1 LSSLSRE
8 QASAV
13 EYLDSPALICAGA
26 GAGKTST
33 IVAKF
38 EYLLEKGCDPGR
50 ILCITFTNKAAN
62 ELKDR
67 LTRSTGRRG
76 GDFPWV
82 RTFHS
87 SMLQI
92 LKAHAPLIGFSN
104 PISIYDSSDQ
114 LGLIKNILE
123 NSFDMDGKYSKAIRA
138 HIGRAKNSEV
148 PEAYIHSVK
157 EFRKLDLIFEHY
169 NERLKESNAMD
180 FDDILV
186 HAHRLLRR
194 DPQVRTLY
202 QKLFQYILLDEHQ
215 DSNSIQNAIVKL
227 LVNKGNITVVGDFSQ
242 SIYGFRGADPSYFA
256 RFPSEYEG
264 TKVFLLEQNFRSTAP
279 IVELGNEIIGFNCEE
294 IKKQC
299 FSTRPGEPP
308 SLRGFENSYLEAR
321 WVAERCRAYRR
332 DGLVLDQMAVL
343 FRTTFISRIIEKAF
357 NEVGVAYK
365 LVGGVS
371 FFERREIK
379 DLTSYLACAVNPK
392 DDVAFERIL
401 NAPKRGIGK
410 KTIQKIRDI
419 NMPGASLVEKSPIAI
434 QKKTGLQKVSGG
446 IGMVLFILDRIKN
459 MPPGEALREVIEITQ
474 YEKYLESWAGEGE
487 DSSRISRQENI
498 NELLSIAEGK
508 QSIEE
513 FLEDCS
519 LRSDE
524 DSEDESQDRG
534 VRLSTIHS
542 AKGLEFHTVFLV
554 GCERNVMPHWRS
566 VDEDMGKTNGP
577 NIEEE
582 RRLFYV
588 ACTRAGRNLH
598 ISYAGTRQ
606 NKPAGISPFLEELSD
621 ELLNWRDC
629 GFGLWPPPA
638 PTAGGGVINC

>member
-1 LSSLSRE
+1 MPSLSQE

-13 EYLDSPALICAGA
+13 EYLDGPALICSGA

-38 EYLLEKGCDPGR
+38 DYLLQKGCDPGR

-62 ELKDR
+62 ELKER
-67 LTRSTGRRG
+67 LKKSSGRKSA
-76 GDFPWV
+76 DFPWV

-92 LKAHAPLIGFSN
+92 LKANAPAIGFKN
-104 PISIYDSSDQ
+104 PISIYDGTDQ
-114 LGLIKNILE
+114 LKLLKNILE
-123 NSFDMDGKYSKAIRA
+123 NDFNMDGKYTKAVRA
-138 HIGRAKNSEV
+138 HIGRAKNSSA
-148 PEAYIHSVK
+148 PDSYIHSVK
-157 EFRKLDLIFEHY
+157 EFRKLDFIFEQY
-169 NERLKESNAMD
+169 NRRLRESNAMD

-186 HAHRLLRR
+186 HAFDLLKA
-194 DPQVRTLY
+194 DHAIRTAY
-202 QKLFQYILLDEHQ
+202 RNLFQYILLDEHQ

-227 LVNKGNITVVGDFSQ
+227 LVNNGNITVVGDFSQ

-264 TKVFLLEQNFRSTAP
+264 TKIFLLEQNFRSTTP
-279 IVELGNEIIGFNCEE
+279 IVELGNEIISFNYEE
-294 IKKQC
+294 IKKNC
-299 FSTRPGEPP
+299 FSTRPGSPP
-308 SLRGFENSYLEAR
+308 SLRGFDNSYFEAR
-321 WVAERCRAYRR
+321 WVAERCRAYRH
-332 DGLVLDQMAVL
+332 DGLPFEQMAVL
-343 FRTTFISRIIEKAF
+343 YRTSFISRILEKAL
-357 NEVGVAYK
+357 NELGVPYK

-410 KTIQKIRDI
+410 KSIQKIRELDL
-419 NMPGASLVEKSPIAI
+419 PGSSLREKSPIAI
-434 QKKTGLQKVSGG
+434 QKKTGLQKAAGG

-459 MPPGEALREVIEITQ
+459 MPPREALREVIEITQ
-474 YEKYLESWAGEGE
+474 YESYLETWAGEGE
-487 DSSRISRQENI
+487 DSSIASRLENI
-498 NELLSIAEGK
+498 EELLSIAEGR

-519 LRSDE
+519 LRSEEEADE
-524 DSEDESQDRG
+524 EEEDRG
-534 VRLSTIHS
+534 VRLSTIHA
-542 AKGLEFHTVFLV
+542 AKGLEFHTVFVV
-554 GCERNVMPHWRS
+554 GCERNVLPHWRS
-566 VDEDMGKTNGP
+566 VEEDQGGS
-577 NIEEE
+577 IGGVQEE

-598 ISYAGTRQ
+598 ISYAAMRQ
-606 NKPAGISPFLEELSD
+606 NKPSGISPFLEELSGD
-621 ELLNWRDC
+621 NLTRL
-629 GFGLWPPPA
+629 A
-638 PTAGGGVINC
+638 

>member
-1 LSSLSRE
+1 MSSLSRE

-13 EYLDSPALICAGA
+13 EYLEGPALICAGA

-67 LTRSTGRRG
+67 LTKSTGRRG

-87 SMLQI
+87 SMLQM
-92 LKAHAPLIGFSN
+92 LKAHASLIGFSI
-104 PISIYDSSDQ
+104 PISIYDGSDQ

-123 NSFDMDGKYSKAIRA
+123 NSFNMDGKYAKGVRA
-138 HIGRAKNSEV
+138 HIGKAKNSEV
-148 PEAYIHSVK
+148 AEVYIHSVK

-169 NERLKESNAMD
+169 NLRLKESNAMD

-186 HAHRLLRR
+186 HAHSLLRGQ
-194 DPQVRTLY
+194 PQVRAMY
-202 QKLFQYILLDEHQ
+202 QELFQYILLDEHQ

-242 SIYGFRGADPSYFA
+242 SIYGFRGADPNYFA
-256 RFPSEYEG
+256 RFPSEYKG
-264 TKVFLLEQNFRSTAP
+264 TKIFLLERNFRSTAP
-279 IVELGNEIIGFNCEE
+279 IVELGNEIISFNREE

-308 SLRGFENSYLEAR
+308 SLRGFENSYQEAR
-321 WVAERCRAYRR
+321 WVAERCRTYRR
-332 DGLVLDQMAVL
+332 DGLGLDQMAVL

-410 KTIQKIRDI
+410 KTIQKIREID
-419 NMPGASLVEKSPIAI
+419 MPGGSLVEKSPIAI
-434 QKKTGLQKVSGG
+434 QKKTGLQKVSGA
-446 IGMVLFILDRIKN
+446 IGMVLFILERIKN
-459 MPPGEALREVIEITQ
+459 MPPSQALREVMEITQ

-487 DSSRISRQENI
+487 DSSFRSRLENI
-498 NELLSIAEGK
+498 DELLSIAEGK

-519 LRSDE
+519 LRSEE
-524 DSEDESQDRG
+524 DSEEESQDRG

-542 AKGLEFHTVFLV
+542 AKGLEFHTVFVV
-554 GCERNVMPHWRS
+554 GCEKNIMPHWRS
-566 VDEDMGKTNGP
+566 VEEDGGKANGR

-598 ISYAGTRQ
+598 ISYAGMRQ
-606 NKPAGISPFLEELSD
+606 NKAAGKSPFLEELSD
-621 ELLNWRDC
+621 EHLNRLD
-629 GFGLWPPPA
+629 
-638 PTAGGGVINC
+638 

>member
-1 LSSLSRE
+1 MASLSRE

-13 EYLDSPALICAGA
+13 EYLDGPALICSGA

-38 EYLLEKGCDPGR
+38 EYLLEKGCEPGR

-67 LTRSTGRRG
+67 LTKSTGRKAS
-76 GDFPWV
+76 DFPWV

-92 LKAHAPLIGFSN
+92 LKAHASVIGFTS
-104 PISIYDSSDQ
+104 PISIYDGSDQ
-114 LGLIKNILE
+114 AGLIKNILE
-123 NSFDMDGKYSKAIRA
+123 NDFNIDGKYAKAVRA
-138 HIGRAKNSEV
+138 HIGKAKNSIA
-148 PEAYIHSVK
+148 PDAYIHSVK
-157 EFRKLDLIFEHY
+157 EFRKLDFIFEHY
-169 NERLKESNAMD
+169 NRRLRESNAMD

-186 HAHRLLRR
+186 HAHNLLENNASI
-194 DPQVRTLY
+194 RTDY
-202 QKLFQYILLDEHQ
+202 QNLFQYILLDEHQ

-264 TKVFLLEQNFRSTAP
+264 TKIFLLERNFRSTAP
-279 IVELGNEIIGFNCEE
+279 IVDLGNEIISFNNEE
-294 IKKQC
+294 IKKKC
-299 FSTRPGEPP
+299 FSTRPGNPP
-308 SLRGFENSYLEAR
+308 ALRGFESSYFEAR
-321 WVAERCRAYRR
+321 WVAERCRNYHL
-332 DGLVLDQMAVL
+332 DGLAFDQMAVL
-343 FRTTFISRIIEKAF
+343 YRTSFISRIVEKAF
-357 NEVGVAYK
+357 NEVGVPYK

-392 DDVAFERIL
+392 DDVAYERIL

-410 KTIQKIRDI
+410 KSIQKIRDVDL
-419 NMPGASLVEKSPIAI
+419 PGGSLVEKSPIAI
-434 QKKTGLQKVSGG
+434 QKKTGLQKVAGG

-459 MPPGEALREVIEITQ
+459 MPPGEALKEVMEITQ
-474 YEKYLESWAGEGE
+474 YESYLESWAGEGSE
-487 DSSRISRQENI
+487 SSLGSRLENI
-498 NELLSIAEGK
+498 DELLSIAEGK
-508 QSIEE
+508 QTIEE

-519 LRSDE
+519 LRSEEESDE
-524 DSEDESQDRG
+524 EAEDRG
-534 VRLSTIHS
+534 VRLSTIHA

-554 GCERNVMPHWRS
+554 GCEKNILPHWRS
-566 VDEDMGKTNGP
+566 VEEDAGKAKGD

-598 ISYAGTRQ
+598 ISYAQTRQ
-606 NKPAGISPFLEELSD
+606 NKPSGISPFLEELSD
-621 ELLNWRDC
+621 DHLNRLD
-629 GFGLWPPPA
+629 
-638 PTAGGGVINC
+638 

>member
-1 LSSLSRE
+1 MRSLSRE

-13 EYLDSPALICAGA
+13 EYLDGPALICSGA

-38 EYLLEKGCDPGR
+38 EHLLEKGCDPGR

-67 LTRSTGRRG
+67 LKESSGRKAS
-76 GDFPWV
+76 DFPWV

-92 LKAHAPLIGFSN
+92 LKAHAPVIGFKN
-104 PISIYDSSDQ
+104 PITIYDGSDQ

-123 NSFDMDGKYSKAIRA
+123 YGFNMDGKYARAVRA
-138 HIGRAKNSEV
+138 HIGKAKNSIA
-148 PEAYIHSVK
+148 PDAYIHSVK
-157 EFRKLDLIFEHY
+157 EFRKLDFIFEQY
-169 NERLKESNAMD
+169 NRRLKESNAMD

-186 HAHRLLRR
+186 HALNLLEA
-194 DPQVRTLY
+194 DLEVRTAY
-202 QKLFQYILLDEHQ
+202 RNLFQYILLDEHQ
-215 DSNSIQNAIVKL
+215 DSNSIQNAIIKL
-227 LVNKGNITVVGDFSQ
+227 LVNNGNITVVGDFSQ
-242 SIYGFRGADPSYFA
+242 SIYGFRGADPGYFA

-264 TKVFLLEQNFRSTAP
+264 TKIFLLERNFRSTAP
-279 IVELGNEIIGFNCEE
+279 IVDLGNEIISFNNEE
-294 IKKQC
+294 IKKKC
-299 FSTRPGEPP
+299 FSTSPGTPP
-308 SLRGFENSYLEAR
+308 SLRGFENSYFEAR

-332 DGLVLDQMAVL
+332 DGLPFEQMAVL
-343 FRTTFISRIIEKAF
+343 FRTTFISRILEKAF
-357 NEVGVAYK
+357 NEVGVPYK

-401 NAPKRGIGK
+401 NVPKRGIGK
-410 KTIQKIRDI
+410 KSVQKIREMDCS
-419 NMPGASLVEKSPIAI
+419 GASLMEKSPIAI
-434 QKKTGLQKVSGG
+434 QKKIGLQKVASG
-446 IGMVLFILDRIKN
+446 IGMVLFILDRIKT
-459 MPPGEALREVIEITQ
+459 MPPGPALKEVIEITQ
-474 YEKYLESWAGEGE
+474 YEKYLETWAGEGDE
-487 DSSRISRQENI
+487 SSLASRLENI
-498 NELLSIAEGK
+498 DELLSIAEGK

-519 LRSDE
+519 LRSEEDADE
-524 DSEDESQDRG
+524 ESEDRG

-542 AKGLEFHTVFLV
+542 AKGLEFHTVFV
-554 GCERNVMPHWRS
+554 VACEQNILPHWRS
-566 VDEDMGKTNGP
+566 VEEDEGNSKGGNV
-577 NIEEE
+577 EEE

-598 ISYAGTRQ
+598 ISYAGMRQ
-606 NKPAGISPFLEELSD
+606 NKASGISPFLEELSGD
-621 ELLNWRDC
+621 HLNRLD
-629 GFGLWPPPA
+629 
-638 PTAGGGVINC
+638 

>member
-1 LSSLSRE
+1 MSSLSRE

-13 EYLDSPALICAGA
+13 QYVDGPALICAGA

-67 LTRSTGRRG
+67 LTKSSGRKASE
-76 GDFPWV
+76 FPWV

-92 LKAHAPLIGFSN
+92 LKAHAPVIGFTN
-104 PISIYDSSDQ
+104 PISIYDGSDQ

-123 NSFDMDGKYSKAIRA
+123 YSLNIDGKYAKAVRA
-138 HIGRAKNSEV
+138 HIGKAKNSIS
-148 PEAYIHSVK
+148 PDAYIHSVK
-157 EFRKLDLIFEHY
+157 EFRKLDFIFEQY
-169 NERLKESNAMD
+169 NRRLKESNAMD

-186 HAHRLLRR
+186 HAHNLLKENSPIRESY
-194 DPQVRTLY
+194 LN
-202 QKLFQYILLDEHQ
+202 LFQYILLDEHQ
-215 DSNSIQNAIVKL
+215 DSNSIQNAIIKL
-227 LVNKGNITVVGDFSQ
+227 LVNNGNITVVGDFSQ
-242 SIYGFRGADPSYFA
+242 SIYGFRGADPGYFA

-264 TKVFLLEQNFRSTAP
+264 TKIFLLERNFRSTAP
-279 IVELGNEIIGFNCEE
+279 IVELGNEIISFNNEE
-294 IKKQC
+294 LKKKC
-299 FSTRPGEPP
+299 FSTRPGNPP
-308 SLRGFENSYLEAR
+308 SLRGFENSYFEAR
-321 WVAERCRAYRR
+321 WVAERCRTYRR
-332 DGLVLDQMAVL
+332 DGLPFEQMAVL
-343 FRTTFISRIIEKAF
+343 YRTSFISRIVEKAF
-357 NEVGVAYK
+357 NEVGVPYK

-401 NAPKRGIGK
+401 NVPKRGIGK
-410 KTIQKIRDI
+410 KSVQRIREIDF
-419 NMPGASLVEKSPIAI
+419 PGASLMEKAPIAI
-434 QKKTGLQKVSGG
+434 QKKIGLQKVAGG

-459 MPPGEALREVIEITQ
+459 MPPGQAIKEVIEITQ
-474 YEKYLESWAGEGE
+474 YDKYLESWAGDGDGNGLE
-487 DSSRISRQENI
+487 SRLENI
-498 NELLSIAEGK
+498 DELLSIAEGK

-519 LRSDE
+519 LRSEEESDE
-524 DSEDESQDRG
+524 ESEDRG
-534 VRLSTIHS
+534 VRLSTIHA
-542 AKGLEFHTVFLV
+542 AKGLEFHTVFV
-554 GCERNVMPHWRS
+554 VACENNILPHWRS
-566 VDEDMGKTNGP
+566 IEEDEGKSNAG
-577 NIEEE
+577 NVEEE

-598 ISYAGTRQ
+598 ISYAEMRQ
-606 NKPAGISPFLEELSD
+606 NKPSGISPFLGELSC
-621 ELLNWRDC
+621 EHLNRLD
-629 GFGLWPPPA
+629 
-638 PTAGGGVINC
+638 